1 MKRKLLTLVLA
12 LAMIC
17 SLCGAITLVSADTT
31 DDTNVAFVLGDA
43 FEPASNSA
51 VEIENTQ
58 LTDGEEH
65 DFSTKNASKIIL
77 KLASG
82 KTYNPSHIRS
92 VTSRKRFKLYF
103 LGSGYNFAS
112 ATKGDLLTIQ
122 AGFSIDSNAGT
133 FVVEEDINY
142 IYTGSEWIKGTV
154 LPSYTAFELGGVTTC
169 GGTQIEMSN
178 TQLNDIGDDGEA
190 DLNVENKDAIV
201 MTGAN
206 GTTYAPSHIRF
217 VAGRKTF
224 KLYFNT
230 QRYDFG
236 ASAKGDILTIGKGLV
251 INSSA
256 GKFVVENDISYI
268 YTGSEWLKGNKIITP
283 TEIYRE
289 TGSYNRF
296 AVTLE
301 GAETLNQ
308 AVTNPLAV
316 GHVTITT
323 VDGQT
328 VTPTHLYS
336 KNNSI
341 VIFALNMIRD
351 GFNSF
356 LRGDI
361 ITVTKGCGYNA
372 GEVVAEDVSFIYT
385 GTEWILGSSL
395 PSDDA
400 VPNGIVLAA
409 SEINAYIGE
418 DYVLPEVRYTYEDT
432 SLAQTKVDD
441 DKIIVEGTVD
451 KNTIGSYD
459 LTIKVLK
466 TDSTDEY
473 FTATLKVNVIDFDTI
488 TVKAIHIH
496 PGWSRF
502 LVEFTTTNQA
512 NDSNTNRPD
521 FIPYFSYIR
530 NGSELTINSC
540 VVLGSNQGYE
550 VRENGVNIIND
561 VKVGDVIVIKEG
573 LKFLANEKVK
583 ATEYFIYNGTAFV
596 KFTKPTEITASDTKV
611 YEGKT
616 VNVNFGVTPE
626 CATSMLSY
634 SISGDAAIESVNGY
648 TVVVKGT
655 KIGTA
660 TLTATFMDVTKSV
673 TITVEEE
680 PVLTSIEITGKVSV
694 TRFDSSID
702 LSSLIAKRVYS
713 IGDPVEFT
721 LDESML
727 TYPEGYNLDVAGSYT
742 VTATVDGKTATF
754 VVEVADVEELTVK
767 DVLLSADWHS
777 LRVDFNTKNKGNY
790 TGGVSAEVLAKLRA
804 NILNYIEISRKVN
817 PTATWQGNTP
827 YVMSGQV
834 ILFVQDVTEKD
845 YSVGDTVTLK
855 KGLSIID
862 GERLYKT
869 VTYVYNGSVWVEL
882 VEPEDFS
889 IAKTVPSEVTVGS
902 VTKIDVTAAEGVT
915 AVYKYSVDNEEVAT
929 IDEYGNLNALS
940 VGTVVVTVSY
950 KDILRQVTIEVKAEP
965 EKTGI
970 VLDTD
975 YSEYMIAVQD
985 AESTLKFSD
994 VFTLKYHY
1002 TYKNNTVS
1010 KQMEVPAEAYGAL
1023 DLTTAG
1029 IKDLVVTINGFT
1041 ATLKVNV
1048 YALKNVDSF
1057 NSLGVSGYDVNDS
1070 KNVEGTWNG
1079 HMIIGIAKYMTNTAN
1094 LLSTDECETLSTFI
1108 EYRVSANGKT
1118 YYGYNKDEENIDRI
1132 GVWMLGT
1139 NLLIM
1144 IKPEGADG
1152 NYGYAVEDRWTSSE
1166 HPYAP
1171 IYQLGDKITF
1181 RKGMPL
1187 YKWVG
1192 EKNGNY
1198 PVAGKGY
1205 TIVEGVLSENITY
1218 YCYLADEEKSM
1229 WQLYKEYT
1237 DFNLAEEK
1245 TMSVG
1250 ETGSVGAVR
1259 VPFDA
1264 TLGQFTYVSSDPDV
1278 VFVNAS
1284 GNLIAMK
1291 VGTATI
1297 TVTLKGGKDADG
1309 KDMAD
1314 ITKTMVVHVVKK
1326 VDSVEGSYRIKKD
1339 STVNYGDYKVKVTF
1353 SDGSVKEIALD
1364 DENIVVEE
1372 FDTTTVGKTS
1382 YNIIGEADGISFRGT
1397 VEVEIYDGSGNCGG
1411 NCKSNIGNSLPVAF
1425 VTLIALAVVTVIKRK
1440 NND

>member
-58 LTDGEEH
+58 LTDGDEH
-65 DFSTKNASKIIL
+65 DFSTNNASKIIL
-77 KLASG
+77 KLASD
-82 KTYNPSHIRS
+82 KTYNPSNIRS

-112 ATKGDLLTIQ
+112 ATRGDLLTIQ

-142 IYTGSEWIKGTV
+142 IYTGSAWIKGAE
-154 LPSYTAFELGGVTTC
+154 LPSYTAFELGDVATC
-169 GGTQIEMSN
+169 SGTQIEISN
-178 TQLNDIGDDGEA
+178 LQLSDGDEKDLTVA
-190 DLNVENKDAIV
+190 DKTLIKL
-201 MTGAN
+201 
-206 GTTYAPSHIRF
+206 TTVAGSVYTPSHVRS
-217 VAGRKTF
+217 VTSRKAF
-224 KLYFNT
+224 KLYFNDT
-230 QRYDFG
+230 GYNFG
-236 ASAKGDILTIGKGLV
+236 TAAKGDLLTIGKGLT
-251 INSSA
+251 IDSKA
-256 GKFVVENDISYI
+256 GKLIAENDISYI
-268 YTGSEWLKGNKIITP
+268 YSGSEWLKGNKIITP
-283 TEIYRE
+283 AEIYHE
-289 TGSYNRF
+289 TAKYNRF
-296 AVTLE
+296 AITLE
-301 GAETLNQ
+301 GAANLVD
-308 AVTNPLAV
+308 AATNPLAV

-323 VDGQT
+323 VDGKP
-328 VTPTHLYS
+328 VTPSHLYS
-336 KNNSI
+336 EKNSI
-341 VIFALNMIRD
+341 VIFANGTIRAAVTD
-351 GFNSF
+351 FV
-356 LRGDI
+356 RGDI

-409 SEINAYIGE
+409 NEINAYIGE
-418 DYVLPEVRYTYEDT
+418 DYVLPEVSYTYEDT

-466 TDSTDEY
+466 PDSTDDY

-502 LVEFTTTNQA
+502 LVEFTTTNTA
-512 NDSNTNRPD
+512 NDTGTNRTD
-521 FIPYFSYIR
+521 FMPYFSYIR
-530 NGSELTINSC
+530 NGAELTVGSC
-540 VVLGSNQGYE
+540 IVLGTNQGYE

-561 VKVGDVIVIKEG
+561 VKIGDVIVIKEG

-583 ATEYFIYNGTAFV
+583 ATEYFVYDGTAFV
-596 KFTKPTEITASDTKV
+596 VFTKPTEITASDAKV

-634 SISGDAAIESVNGY
+634 SISGDATIESVNGY

-680 PVLTSIEITGKVSV
+680 PVLTAIEITGKVSA

-702 LSSLIAKRVYS
+702 LSSLTAKRVYS
-713 IGDPVEFT
+713 IGDPVEFA

-777 LRVDFNTKNKGNY
+777 LRVDFNTKNKDNY
-790 TGGVSAEVLAKLRA
+790 TGEVSAEVLAKLRA

-817 PTATWQGNTP
+817 PTATWQGNAP
-827 YVMSGQV
+827 YVYQEKQV
-834 ILFVQDVTEKD
+834 ILFVQGVTEKD
-845 YSVGDTVTLK
+845 YSVGDTITLK

-915 AVYKYSVDNEEVAT
+915 AVYKYSVDDEEIAT

-994 VFTLKYHY
+994 VFTLNYHY

-1029 IKDLVVTINGFT
+1029 IKDLVITIADFT

-1048 YALKNVDSF
+1048 YAIKNVDSF

-1070 KNVEGTWNG
+1070 KNAQNTWNG

-1094 LLSTDECETLSTFI
+1094 LLSTDECETISTFI
-1108 EYRVSANGKT
+1108 EYRVNANGKT

-1132 GVWMLGT
+1132 GVWTLGT

-1152 NYGYAVEDRWTSSE
+1152 NYGYAVKDRWTSSE

-1181 RKGMPL
+1181 KKGMPL

-1192 EKNGNY
+1192 EKDGNY

-1259 VPFDA
+1259 VPVDA

-1326 VDSVEGSYRIKKD
+1326 VESVEGSYRIKKG

-1353 SDGSVKEIALD
+1353 SDGTVKEIALD
-1364 DENIVVEE
+1364 DKNIVVED
-1372 FDTTTVGKTS
+1372 FDTSTVGKTS

>member
-17 SLCGAITLVSADTT
+17 SLCGAITLVSADTSAT
-31 DDTNVAFVLGDA
+31 EVAFP
-43 FEPASNSA
+43 ETIEASAWASATDFRIPVGLANKNSA
-51 VEIENTQ
+51 DLGPTDENRAKVKI
-58 LTDGEEH
+58 LRGE
-65 DFSTKNASKIIL
+65 TAY
-77 KLASG
+77 AC
-82 KTYNPSHIRS
+82 SHIYEWGGS
-92 VTSRKRFKLYF
+92 LTFYF
-103 LGSGYNFAS
+103 NGSGYNGQA
-112 ATKGDLLTIQ
+112 AQRGDILHVD
-122 AGFSIDSNAGT
+122 AGFTFTHNSTDYICTDGID
-133 FVVEEDINY
+133 Y
-142 IYTGSEWIKGTV
+142 IFTGGEWIKGTD

-178 TQLNDIGDDGEA
+178 TQLNDIGDGGEA
-190 DLNVENKDAIV
+190 DLNVENKDVIV

-236 ASAKGDILTIGKGLV
+236 ASAKGDVLTIGKGLV

-308 AVTNPLAV
+308 PATNPLAV

-341 VIFALNMIRD
+341 VIFALNKIRD
-351 GFNSF
+351 EFNSF

-400 VPNGIVLAA
+400 VPNGIALAA

-451 KNTIGSYD
+451 KNIIGSYD

-466 TDSTDEY
+466 PDTTDEY

-496 PGWSRF
+496 TQWQAF
-502 LVEFTTTNQA
+502 LVEFNTA
-512 NDSNTNRPD
+512 NPNSVNEPGVNRTD
-521 FIPYFSYIR
+521 FTAYFSYIR
-530 NGSELTINSC
+530 NGIELFVEKSF
-540 VVLGSNQGYE
+540 VLGTNQAHQ
-550 VRENGVNIIND
+550 VKENDEYVALN

-573 LKFLANEKVK
+573 LKFLPNEKVK

-680 PVLTSIEITGKVSV
+680 PVLTAIEITGKVSA

-702 LSSLIAKRVYS
+702 LSSLTAKRVYS

-767 DVLLSADWHS
+767 DVLLADNWKA
-777 LRVDFNTKNKGNY
+777 LRVDFNTKNKDNY

-915 AVYKYSVDNEEVAT
+915 AVYKYSVDDEEVAT

-1010 KQMEVPAEAYGAL
+1010 KQMDVPAEAYGAL

-1029 IKDLVVTINGFT
+1029 IKDLVITIADFT

-1048 YALKNVDSF
+1048 YAIKNVDSF

-1094 LLSTDECETLSTFI
+1094 LLSTDECETISTFI

-1132 GVWMLGT
+1132 GVWTLGT

-1171 IYQLGDKITF
+1171 IYQLGDKIIF
-1181 RKGMPL
+1181 KKGMPL

-1192 EKNGNY
+1192 EKDGNY

-1291 VGTATI
+1291 VGTATV

-1326 VDSVEGSYRIKKD
+1326 VESVEGSYRIKKG

-1353 SDGSVKEIALD
+1353 SDGTVKEIALD
-1364 DENIVVEE
+1364 DENIVLED
-1372 FDTTTVGKTS
+1372 FDTSTVGKTS